1 MSNFHL
7 YLFVSICRDVS
18 NINLD
23 NIFDLGTFNVIR
35 DTEMEQRKHHGDYF
49 LRKIRNSIFLQTI
62 GFVMVLFPL
71 ISSLSLFSCFIF
83 CRDVFIHNNLWVINW
98 SQNHNV
104 RFNTSFYPSKISH
117 SLLFILYNLS
127 LRVTEKEEIIKFKI

>member
-1 MSNFHL
+1 MIFVTKFL
-7 YLFVSICRDVS
+7 DFMIFRIYLFESIFSDVS

-83 CRDVFIHNNLWVINW
+83 CRDVFIHNNL
-98 SQNHNV
+98 
-104 RFNTSFYPSKISH
+104 
-117 SLLFILYNLS
+117 
-127 LRVTEKEEIIKFKI
+127 